1 MAAQSGYPPA
11 NGITVVSPHFLA
23 PYPVD
28 LTIVKKLL
36 TLSDGNFAITDV
48 NGNVMFKVKGKH
60 ISLRDRRVLLDA
72 AGNPILSFQKKLIS
86 VHNRWVVFRG
96 DSSDSKDLIFTA
108 KQSSLIQL
116 KTSLDVF
123 LGYNDKENVC
133 DFKVKGSWF
142 DRSCTIYAGDGA
154 TIIAQSWTRDL
165 DLLLLPSPLT
175 CLQPV
180 PILWLRLVRSRV
192 CAVGFAVADL
202 VVLGCLA
209 IRVSVLE
216 PWLFA
221 DFTLGFAREVAGSG
235 TSGFWFIESCSG
247 FGCLVPC
254 GFFWFFSFAMAE
266 DGKFRIEKFNG
277 TDFAWWRMQI
287 EALLGECD
295 LDVVLEE
302 KPAGMDKAA
311 EAIWN
316 SKDKKARGKIT
327 LALTRSVAFNIM
339 KETTARDM
347 LEALSNMYEKPSA
360 GNRVF
365 LMRELFNM
373 RMNEGSSVA
382 DHINEVNSILSRL
395 ATVGMKL
402 DDDTQ
407 AVVLLSSLPDSWSGF
422 VTTVTETA
430 GTGNLKFDRVRDS
443 VLGEDVRRRN
453 TSGGS
458 TSGMLSV
465 SRGRGKNRSSGSRG
479 KSFSKAGKNVRCWN
493 CGEKGHVKNEC
504 PNPKKED
511 GKQHVNSVV
520 SDESDGDVLLCCEE
534 SIDSWAMDSGS
545 SFHTVHSGETM
556 VNLKKRDF
564 GKVRLANG
572 HVLNVTGMG
581 DVNLKT
587 PLGTTWNLK
596 NVRIIPGLT
605 KKLISVSQLD
615 KQGLDVK
622 FGGGKWKVID
632 GNLVVAC
639 GRRRGSLYLVEIP
652 AEGVAVPVQHKVWFT
667 ESSKRKRVQFAN
679 LNPGALGMSVECG
692 RGSKFKPVR
701 GFGDSGS
708 MGRVSGT
715 TTKNR
720 WVLKTKIPTEEKS
733 SPGNSLQNVKS
744 GINSRCISGAGGS
757 CKPVEIENGSNKT
770 VGLELVGASTGLSV
784 T

>member
-1 MAAQSGYPPA
+1 
-11 NGITVVSPHFLA
+11 
-23 PYPVD
+23 
-28 LTIVKKLL
+28 
-36 TLSDGNFAITDV
+36 
-48 NGNVMFKVKGKH
+48 
-60 ISLRDRRVLLDA
+60 
-72 AGNPILSFQKKLIS
+72 
-86 VHNRWVVFRG
+86 
-96 DSSDSKDLIFTA
+96 
-108 KQSSLIQL
+108 
-116 KTSLDVF
+116 
-123 LGYNDKENVC
+123 
-133 DFKVKGSWF
+133 
-142 DRSCTIYAGDGA
+142 
-154 TIIAQSWTRDL
+154 
-165 DLLLLPSPLT
+165 
-175 CLQPV
+175 
-180 PILWLRLVRSRV
+180 
-192 CAVGFAVADL
+192 
-202 VVLGCLA
+202 
-209 IRVSVLE
+209 
-216 PWLFA
+216 
-221 DFTLGFAREVAGSG
+221 
-235 TSGFWFIESCSG
+235 
-247 FGCLVPC
+247 
-254 GFFWFFSFAMAE
+254 MAE

-302 KPAGMDKAA
+302 KPVGMDKAA
-311 EAIWN
+311 KAIWN

-422 VTTVTETA
+422 VTTVIETA

-443 VLGEDVRRRN
+443 VFGEDVRRRN

-504 PNPKKED
+504 PDPKKED

-520 SDESDGDVLLCCEE
+520 SYESDGDVLVCCEE

-545 SFHTVHSGETM
+545 SFHAMHSGETM
-556 VNLKKRDF
+556 VNLKKGDF

-596 NVRIIPGLT
+596 NVRVIPGLT

-622 FGGGKWKVID
+622 FGGGKWK
-632 GNLVVAC
+632 
-639 GRRRGSLYLVEIP
+639 
-652 AEGVAVPVQHKVWFT
+652 
-667 ESSKRKRVQFAN
+667 
-679 LNPGALGMSVECG
+679 
-692 RGSKFKPVR
+692 GSKFKPVR

-708 MGRVSGT
+708 MGRVPGT
-715 TTKNR
+715 ITKNR
-720 WVLKTKIPTEEKS
+720 WVLKTKVPTEEKS
-733 SPGNSLQNVKS
+733 SPGHSLQNVES
-744 GINSRCISGAGGS
+744 GINSWCISRAGGS
-757 CKPVEIENGSNKT
+757 CKPVEIENESDKT
-770 VGLELVGASTGLSV
+770 VGLELVGASTGLSG

>member
-1 MAAQSGYPPA
+1 
-11 NGITVVSPHFLA
+11 
-23 PYPVD
+23 
-28 LTIVKKLL
+28 
-36 TLSDGNFAITDV
+36 
-48 NGNVMFKVKGKH
+48 
-60 ISLRDRRVLLDA
+60 
-72 AGNPILSFQKKLIS
+72 
-86 VHNRWVVFRG
+86 
-96 DSSDSKDLIFTA
+96 
-108 KQSSLIQL
+108 
-116 KTSLDVF
+116 
-123 LGYNDKENVC
+123 
-133 DFKVKGSWF
+133 
-142 DRSCTIYAGDGA
+142 
-154 TIIAQSWTRDL
+154 
-165 DLLLLPSPLT
+165 
-175 CLQPV
+175 
-180 PILWLRLVRSRV
+180 
-192 CAVGFAVADL
+192 
-202 VVLGCLA
+202 
-209 IRVSVLE
+209 
-216 PWLFA
+216 
-221 DFTLGFAREVAGSG
+221 
-235 TSGFWFIESCSG
+235 
-247 FGCLVPC
+247 
-254 GFFWFFSFAMAE
+254 MAE

-302 KPAGMDKAA
+302 KPAGMDKAS
-311 EAIWN
+311 EVIWN

-347 LEALSNMYEKPSA
+347 LEALSYMYEKSSA

-382 DHINEVNSILSRL
+382 HHINKVNSILSGL

-407 AVVLLSSLPDSWSGF
+407 AVVLLPSLPDSWSGF
-422 VTTVTETA
+422 VTMVTETV

-465 SRGRGKNRSSGSRG
+465 SRGRGKNKSSGSRG
-479 KSFSKAGKNVRCWN
+479 KSLSKAGKNVRCWN
-493 CGEKGHVKNEC
+493 YGEKGHVKNEC
-504 PNPKKED
+504 PDPKKED

-520 SDESDGDVLLCCEE
+520 SDESDDYVLVCCEE
-534 SIDSWAMDSGS
+534 SIDSWAMDFGS
-545 SFHTVHSGETM
+545 SFHAMHSGETM
-556 VNLKKRDF
+556 VNLKKGDF
-564 GKVRLANG
+564 GKVQLANG

-596 NVRIIPGLT
+596 NVR
-605 KKLISVSQLD
+605 
-615 KQGLDVK
+615 GLDVK

-632 GNLVVAC
+632 GNLVVAY

-652 AEGVAVPVQHKVWFT
+652 VEGVAVPVQHKVWFT
-667 ESSKRKRVQFAN
+667 ESSKRKRIQFAN

-692 RGSKFKPVR
+692 RGSKFKPAR

-708 MGRVSGT
+708 MGRVLGT
-715 TTKNR
+715 ITKNR

-733 SPGNSLQNVKS
+733 SPRNSLQNVES

-757 CKPVEIENGSNKT
+757 CKPVEIENGSDKT
-770 VGLELVGASTGLSV
+770 VGLELVGASTGLSG

>member
-1 MAAQSGYPPA
+1 
-11 NGITVVSPHFLA
+11 
-23 PYPVD
+23 
-28 LTIVKKLL
+28 
-36 TLSDGNFAITDV
+36 
-48 NGNVMFKVKGKH
+48 
-60 ISLRDRRVLLDA
+60 
-72 AGNPILSFQKKLIS
+72 
-86 VHNRWVVFRG
+86 
-96 DSSDSKDLIFTA
+96 
-108 KQSSLIQL
+108 
-116 KTSLDVF
+116 
-123 LGYNDKENVC
+123 
-133 DFKVKGSWF
+133 
-142 DRSCTIYAGDGA
+142 
-154 TIIAQSWTRDL
+154 
-165 DLLLLPSPLT
+165 
-175 CLQPV
+175 
-180 PILWLRLVRSRV
+180 
-192 CAVGFAVADL
+192 
-202 VVLGCLA
+202 
-209 IRVSVLE
+209 
-216 PWLFA
+216 
-221 DFTLGFAREVAGSG
+221 
-235 TSGFWFIESCSG
+235 
-247 FGCLVPC
+247 
-254 GFFWFFSFAMAE
+254 MAE

-277 TDFAWWRMQI
+277 IDFAWWRMQI

-327 LALTRSVAFNIM
+327 LALTRRVAFNIM

-365 LMRELFNM
+365 LMRELSNM

-430 GTGNLKFDRVRDS
+430 GTGNLKFDRARDS

-453 TSGGS
+453 ISGGS
-458 TSGMLSV
+458 TSGMFSV
-465 SRGRGKNRSSGSRG
+465 SRGRGNNRSNGSRG
-479 KSFSKAGKNVRCWN
+479 KSLSKVGKNVRCWN
-493 CGEKGHVKNEC
+493 CGEKGHVKNGC
-504 PNPKKED
+504 PDPKKED
-511 GKQHVNSVV
+511 GKQHVNSVM
-520 SDESDGDVLLCCEE
+520 SDESDGDVLVCFEE

-545 SFHTVHSGETM
+545 SFHAMHSGETM

-564 GKVRLANG
+564 GKVRLANS

-587 PLGTTWNLK
+587 ALGTTWNLK
-596 NVRIIPGLT
+596 NIRVIQGLT

-632 GNLVVAC
+632 RNLVAC

-652 AEGVAVPVQHKVWFT
+652 VEGIAVPVQHKVWFT
-667 ESSKRKRVQFAN
+667 ESI
-679 LNPGALGMSVECG
+679 ECG

-708 MGRVSGT
+708 MGRVPGT
-715 TTKNR
+715 ITTNR
-720 WVLKTKIPTEEKS
+720 WVLKTKVPTKEKS
-733 SPGNSLQNVKS
+733 SPGNSLQNVES
-744 GINSRCISGAGGS
+744 GINSRCISGAGGP
-757 CKPVEIENGSNKT
+757 CKPVEIENGSDKT
-770 VGLELVGASTGLSV
+770 VGLELVGTSTGGLDV
-784 T
+784 TEVLACSWNWRLGRLERKDY

>member
-1 MAAQSGYPPA
+1 
-11 NGITVVSPHFLA
+11 
-23 PYPVD
+23 
-28 LTIVKKLL
+28 
-36 TLSDGNFAITDV
+36 
-48 NGNVMFKVKGKH
+48 
-60 ISLRDRRVLLDA
+60 
-72 AGNPILSFQKKLIS
+72 
-86 VHNRWVVFRG
+86 
-96 DSSDSKDLIFTA
+96 
-108 KQSSLIQL
+108 
-116 KTSLDVF
+116 
-123 LGYNDKENVC
+123 
-133 DFKVKGSWF
+133 
-142 DRSCTIYAGDGA
+142 
-154 TIIAQSWTRDL
+154 
-165 DLLLLPSPLT
+165 
-175 CLQPV
+175 
-180 PILWLRLVRSRV
+180 
-192 CAVGFAVADL
+192 
-202 VVLGCLA
+202 
-209 IRVSVLE
+209 
-216 PWLFA
+216 
-221 DFTLGFAREVAGSG
+221 
-235 TSGFWFIESCSG
+235 
-247 FGCLVPC
+247 
-254 GFFWFFSFAMAE
+254 MAE

-365 LMRELFNM
+365 LMRKLFNM

-443 VLGEDVRRRN
+443 VLGEDVRQRN

-479 KSFSKAGKNVRCWN
+479 KSLSKAGKNVRCWN

-504 PNPKKED
+504 PDPKKDD

-520 SDESDGDVLLCCEE
+520 SDESDGDVLVCCEE
-534 SIDSWAMDSGS
+534 TIDSWAMDSGS
-545 SFHTVHSGETM
+545 SFHAMHSGETM
-556 VNLKKRDF
+556 
-564 GKVRLANG
+564 
-572 HVLNVTGMG
+572 
-581 DVNLKT
+581 
-587 PLGTTWNLK
+587 
-596 NVRIIPGLT
+596 
-605 KKLISVSQLD
+605 
-615 KQGLDVK
+615 GLDVK

-632 GNLVVAC
+632 GNLLVAY

-652 AEGVAVPVQHKVWFT
+652 VEGVVVPVQHKVWFT

-708 MGRVSGT
+708 MGRVPRT
-715 TTKNR
+715 ITKNR

-733 SPGNSLQNVKS
+733 SPGNSLQNVES

-757 CKPVEIENGSNKT
+757 CKPVEIENGSDKT

>member
-1 MAAQSGYPPA
+1 
-11 NGITVVSPHFLA
+11 
-23 PYPVD
+23 
-28 LTIVKKLL
+28 
-36 TLSDGNFAITDV
+36 
-48 NGNVMFKVKGKH
+48 
-60 ISLRDRRVLLDA
+60 
-72 AGNPILSFQKKLIS
+72 
-86 VHNRWVVFRG
+86 
-96 DSSDSKDLIFTA
+96 
-108 KQSSLIQL
+108 
-116 KTSLDVF
+116 
-123 LGYNDKENVC
+123 
-133 DFKVKGSWF
+133 
-142 DRSCTIYAGDGA
+142 
-154 TIIAQSWTRDL
+154 
-165 DLLLLPSPLT
+165 
-175 CLQPV
+175 
-180 PILWLRLVRSRV
+180 
-192 CAVGFAVADL
+192 
-202 VVLGCLA
+202 
-209 IRVSVLE
+209 
-216 PWLFA
+216 
-221 DFTLGFAREVAGSG
+221 
-235 TSGFWFIESCSG
+235 
-247 FGCLVPC
+247 
-254 GFFWFFSFAMAE
+254 MAE

-339 KETTARDM
+339 KETTACDM

-382 DHINEVNSILSRL
+382 DHINEVNSVLSRL

-479 KSFSKAGKNVRCWN
+479 KSLSKAGKNVRCWN

-504 PNPKKED
+504 PDPKKED
-511 GKQHVNSVV
+511 
-520 SDESDGDVLLCCEE
+520 
-534 SIDSWAMDSGS
+534 DSWAMDSGS
-545 SFHTVHSGETM
+545 SFHAMHSGETM
-556 VNLKKRDF
+556 VNLKKGDF

-596 NVRIIPGLT
+596 NVR
-605 KKLISVSQLD
+605 
-615 KQGLDVK
+615 GLDVK

-652 AEGVAVPVQHKVWFT
+652 VEGVAVPVQHKVWFT

-708 MGRVSGT
+708 MGRVLGT
-715 TTKNR
+715 ITKNR

-733 SPGNSLQNVKS
+733 SPGNSLQNVES

-757 CKPVEIENGSNKT
+757 CKPVEIENGSDKT

>member
-1 MAAQSGYPPA
+1 M
-11 NGITVVSPHFLA
+11 
-23 PYPVD
+23 
-28 LTIVKKLL
+28 
-36 TLSDGNFAITDV
+36 
-48 NGNVMFKVKGKH
+48 
-60 ISLRDRRVLLDA
+60 R
-72 AGNPILSFQKKLIS
+72 
-86 VHNRWVVFRG
+86 
-96 DSSDSKDLIFTA
+96 
-108 KQSSLIQL
+108 
-116 KTSLDVF
+116 
-123 LGYNDKENVC
+123 
-133 DFKVKGSWF
+133 
-142 DRSCTIYAGDGA
+142 
-154 TIIAQSWTRDL
+154 
-165 DLLLLPSPLT
+165 
-175 CLQPV
+175 
-180 PILWLRLVRSRV
+180 
-192 CAVGFAVADL
+192 
-202 VVLGCLA
+202 
-209 IRVSVLE
+209 
-216 PWLFA
+216 
-221 DFTLGFAREVAGSG
+221 
-235 TSGFWFIESCSG
+235 
-247 FGCLVPC
+247 
-254 GFFWFFSFAMAE
+254 
-266 DGKFRIEKFNG
+266 
-277 TDFAWWRMQI
+277 
-287 EALLGECD
+287 
-295 LDVVLEE
+295 
-302 KPAGMDKAA
+302 AGMDKAA

-479 KSFSKAGKNVRCWN
+479 KSLSKAGKNVKCWN

-504 PNPKKED
+504 PDPKKEA

-520 SDESDGDVLLCCEE
+520 SDESDGDVLVCCEE

-545 SFHTVHSGETM
+545 SFHAMHNGETM
-556 VNLKKRDF
+556 VNLKKGDF
-564 GKVRLANG
+564 EKVRLANG

-587 PLGTTWNLK
+587 PLGAKWNLK
-596 NVRIIPGLT
+596 NVRVIPGLT

-615 KQGLDVK
+615 KHGLDVK

-679 LNPGALGMSVECG
+679 LNSGALGMSVECG

-715 TTKNR
+715 ITKNR

-733 SPGNSLQNVKS
+733 SLGNSLQNVES

>member
-1 MAAQSGYPPA
+1 
-11 NGITVVSPHFLA
+11 
-23 PYPVD
+23 
-28 LTIVKKLL
+28 
-36 TLSDGNFAITDV
+36 
-48 NGNVMFKVKGKH
+48 
-60 ISLRDRRVLLDA
+60 
-72 AGNPILSFQKKLIS
+72 
-86 VHNRWVVFRG
+86 
-96 DSSDSKDLIFTA
+96 
-108 KQSSLIQL
+108 
-116 KTSLDVF
+116 
-123 LGYNDKENVC
+123 
-133 DFKVKGSWF
+133 
-142 DRSCTIYAGDGA
+142 
-154 TIIAQSWTRDL
+154 
-165 DLLLLPSPLT
+165 
-175 CLQPV
+175 
-180 PILWLRLVRSRV
+180 
-192 CAVGFAVADL
+192 
-202 VVLGCLA
+202 
-209 IRVSVLE
+209 
-216 PWLFA
+216 
-221 DFTLGFAREVAGSG
+221 
-235 TSGFWFIESCSG
+235 
-247 FGCLVPC
+247 
-254 GFFWFFSFAMAE
+254 
-266 DGKFRIEKFNG
+266 
-277 TDFAWWRMQI
+277 MQI

-316 SKDKKARGKIT
+316 SKDKKARGEIT
-327 LALTRSVAFNIM
+327 LALTRSIAFNIM

-453 TSGGS
+453 TS
-458 TSGMLSV
+458 
-465 SRGRGKNRSSGSRG
+465 KNRSSGSRG

-504 PNPKKED
+504 PDPKKED

-520 SDESDGDVLLCCEE
+520 SDESDGDVLVCCEE

-545 SFHTVHSGETM
+545 SFHAMHSGETM
-556 VNLKKRDF
+556 VNLKKGDF

-587 PLGTTWNLK
+587 PLGITWNLK
-596 NVRIIPGLT
+596 NVRVIPGLT

-652 AEGVAVPVQHKVWFT
+652 VEGVAVPVQHKVWFT

-692 RGSKFKPVR
+692 QGSKFKPVK

-708 MGRVSGT
+708 TGRVRGT
-715 TTKNR
+715 ITKNR
-720 WVLKTKIPTEEKS
+720 WVLKTKILTEEKS
-733 SPGNSLQNVKS
+733 SPGNSLQNVES
-744 GINSRCISGAGGS
+744 GIDSRQRMGQ
-757 CKPVEIENGSNKT
+757 
-770 VGLELVGASTGLSV
+770 
-784 T
+784 

>member
-1 MAAQSGYPPA
+1 
-11 NGITVVSPHFLA
+11 
-23 PYPVD
+23 
-28 LTIVKKLL
+28 
-36 TLSDGNFAITDV
+36 
-48 NGNVMFKVKGKH
+48 
-60 ISLRDRRVLLDA
+60 
-72 AGNPILSFQKKLIS
+72 
-86 VHNRWVVFRG
+86 
-96 DSSDSKDLIFTA
+96 
-108 KQSSLIQL
+108 
-116 KTSLDVF
+116 
-123 LGYNDKENVC
+123 
-133 DFKVKGSWF
+133 
-142 DRSCTIYAGDGA
+142 
-154 TIIAQSWTRDL
+154 
-165 DLLLLPSPLT
+165 
-175 CLQPV
+175 
-180 PILWLRLVRSRV
+180 
-192 CAVGFAVADL
+192 
-202 VVLGCLA
+202 
-209 IRVSVLE
+209 
-216 PWLFA
+216 
-221 DFTLGFAREVAGSG
+221 
-235 TSGFWFIESCSG
+235 
-247 FGCLVPC
+247 
-254 GFFWFFSFAMAE
+254 MAE

-277 TDFAWWRMQI
+277 TDFAWWIMQI

-327 LALTRSVAFNIM
+327 LALTRSIAFNIM
-339 KETTARDM
+339 KETTAHDM
-347 LEALSNMYEKPSA
+347 LTALSNMYEKPSA

-365 LMRELFNM
+365 LTRELFNM

-407 AVVLLSSLPDSWSGF
+407 AVVLLSSLPESWSGF

-430 GTGNLKFDRVRDS
+430 GTGNLKFDRVRDN

-453 TSGGS
+453 TNGGS

-479 KSFSKAGKNVRCWN
+479 KSLSKAGKNVRCWN

-504 PNPKKED
+504 PDPKKED

-520 SDESDGDVLLCCEE
+520 SDESDGDVLVCCEE

-545 SFHTVHSGETM
+545 SFHAMHNGETM
-556 VNLKKRDF
+556 VNLKKGDF

-596 NVRIIPGLT
+596 NVR
-605 KKLISVSQLD
+605 
-615 KQGLDVK
+615 
-622 FGGGKWKVID
+622 VID

-667 ESSKRKRVQFAN
+667 ESSKRKRVQIAN

-708 MGRVSGT
+708 TGRVPGT
-715 TTKNR
+715 ITKNR
-720 WVLKTKIPTEEKS
+720 WVLKTKVPTKEKC
-733 SPGNSLQNVKS
+733 SPGNGLQNVES
-744 GINSRCISGAGGS
+744 GIDSRCISGAGGS
-757 CKPVEIENGSNKT
+757 CKPVETEDGSVT
-770 VGLELVGASTGLSV
+770 ISVMAGLELVGASTGLSG

>member
-1 MAAQSGYPPA
+1 
-11 NGITVVSPHFLA
+11 
-23 PYPVD
+23 
-28 LTIVKKLL
+28 
-36 TLSDGNFAITDV
+36 
-48 NGNVMFKVKGKH
+48 
-60 ISLRDRRVLLDA
+60 
-72 AGNPILSFQKKLIS
+72 
-86 VHNRWVVFRG
+86 
-96 DSSDSKDLIFTA
+96 
-108 KQSSLIQL
+108 
-116 KTSLDVF
+116 
-123 LGYNDKENVC
+123 
-133 DFKVKGSWF
+133 
-142 DRSCTIYAGDGA
+142 
-154 TIIAQSWTRDL
+154 
-165 DLLLLPSPLT
+165 
-175 CLQPV
+175 
-180 PILWLRLVRSRV
+180 
-192 CAVGFAVADL
+192 
-202 VVLGCLA
+202 
-209 IRVSVLE
+209 
-216 PWLFA
+216 
-221 DFTLGFAREVAGSG
+221 
-235 TSGFWFIESCSG
+235 
-247 FGCLVPC
+247 
-254 GFFWFFSFAMAE
+254 MAE

-287 EALLGECD
+287 EALFGKCD

-302 KPAGMDKAA
+302 KPTGMDKVA

-316 SKDKKARGKIT
+316 SKDKKARGKII

-453 TSGGS
+453 TGGGS
-458 TSGMLSV
+458 TSGMFSV
-465 SRGRGKNRSSGSRG
+465 SRGRGNNRSSGSRG
-479 KSFSKAGKNVRCWN
+479 KNLSKAGKNVRCWN
-493 CGEKGHVKNEC
+493 CGEKGHVKNGC
-504 PNPKKED
+504 PDPKKED

-520 SDESDGDVLLCCEE
+520 SDESDGDVLVCCEE

-545 SFHTVHSGETM
+545 SFHAMHSGETM
-556 VNLKKRDF
+556 VNLKKGDF

-596 NVRIIPGLT
+596 NVRVIPGLT

-639 GRRRGSLYLVEIP
+639 GRRQGSLYLVEIP
-652 AEGVAVPVQHKVWFT
+652 TEGVAVPVQHKVWFT
-667 ESSKRKRVQFAN
+667 ESSKHKRVQFAN

-708 MGRVSGT
+708 TGRVPGT
-715 TTKNR
+715 ITKNR
-720 WVLKTKIPTEEKS
+720 WVLKTKIPAEEKS
-733 SPGNSLQNVKS
+733 SPGNSLQNVES
-744 GINSRCISGAGGS
+744 GINSRCISEAGGS
-757 CKPVEIENGSNKT
+757 CKPVEIENGSDKT